1 MAGAPLGNINGAKG
15 KRWQDALNKALAR
28 FVSVDPPIAVGEA
41 LDKIALR
48 VVEGALAGDWDS
60 ITEIANRLDGKPA
73 QSVTVG
79 GDEDSPLQHKHEVVF
94 VNGPDRT
101 AGKT

>member
-1 MAGAPLGNINGAKG
+1 MAGAPVGNANAAKG

-28 FVSVDPPIAVGEA
+28 FESVDPPIAVGEA
-41 LDKIALR
+41 LDKIAFR
-48 VVEGALAGDWDS
+48 VVQGALAGDWDS

-79 GDEDSPLQHKHEVVF
+79 GDGDAPLQHKHEVIF
-94 VNGPDRT
+94 IRGPDRAT
-101 AGKT
+101 GKA